1 MKINSTIDK
10 IRAEKNNIYA
20 VFAVTFI
27 VLMAINGFFFMG
39 FSFGH
44 DSWDVSLIFKEVHKN
59 VRFTQGRPMAFAVNE
74 ILFQSLNLPWI
85 IGIIECI
92 NISLL
97 SLLIIKMIDIKS
109 RFYQVITAIIV
120 GSNISIIS
128 INCFLQDGTIFTLG
142 FLLATLGAYFYSK
155 DSLLNY
161 ILGTL
166 VITISINLYQAHF
179 VVAFS
184 LCALLLF
191 KDIISDDFSFKN
203 VLIKILKMLI
213 SLAVAMIIYIVT
225 WDIILKITGLERT
238 PYLGMD
244 NLGIDS
250 IKKIPYLIIPTFQY
264 AVKELFLPG
273 FRSYIPVYL
282 TVMNIIMSVS
292 AVYLAV
298 KSILKKNNK
307 KLQILFFAI
316 LILALPLIIFFN
328 YILSFGATET
338 LPGKFSFVVVPIL
351 IIYIM
356 YLNDHKTAR
365 VLSALFAFIIFI
377 NSFVGGNVVS
387 AKRRYEYENGMAFA
401 NQIISRIQNEPGF
414 TPNKKIMF
422 IGGEPDIKPYSRDFA
437 WCDNVEG
444 ANVSQSMNNFVA
456 TMAFLK
462 RFSPQTEVLA
472 NDPKYMRHEKVLAL
486 DLFPAHNCVTV
497 IDDIYII
504 RLANW

>member
-74 ILFQSLNLPWI
+74 ILFESLNLPWI
-85 IGIIECI
+85 TGIIECI

-97 SLLIIKMIDIKS
+97 SLLIVKMIDIKS

-184 LCALLLF
+184 ICALLLF

-213 SLAVAMIIYIVT
+213 SLAVAMILYIGI
-225 WDIILKITGLERT
+225 WNLILKIKGLERT

-244 NLGIDS
+244 NLGINS
-250 IKKIPYLIIPTFQY
+250 IKKNTL
-264 AVKELFLPG
+264 
-273 FRSYIPVYL
+273 SYHS
-282 TVMNIIMSVS
+282 NISICCKR
-292 AVYLAV
+292 AVYAG
-298 KSILKKNNK
+298 IQ
-307 KLQILFFAI
+307 KLYPYISYCYKYYYVFSGCLF
-316 LILALPLIIFFN
+316 
-328 YILSFGATET
+328 G
-338 LPGKFSFVVVPIL
+338 
-351 IIYIM
+351 
-356 YLNDHKTAR
+356 
-365 VLSALFAFIIFI
+365 
-377 NSFVGGNVVS
+377 
-387 AKRRYEYENGMAFA
+387 
-401 NQIISRIQNEPGF
+401 
-414 TPNKKIMF
+414 
-422 IGGEPDIKPYSRDFA
+422 
-437 WCDNVEG
+437 C
-444 ANVSQSMNNFVA
+444 
-456 TMAFLK
+456 
-462 RFSPQTEVLA
+462 
-472 NDPKYMRHEKVLAL
+472 
-486 DLFPAHNCVTV
+486 
-497 IDDIYII
+497 
-504 RLANW
+504 